1 MDNGRCRIVNYRYI
15 AKLLLFTYIMLFVSA
30 CGYRIRSAVANL
42 PAGLESLGVPTF
54 TNLTR
59 EYKIEQLLTV
69 AVLEEFRARTRVP
82 INSSKSG
89 VDAVLLGEIRSVSSV
104 PVTFGTQN
112 IGGQTFGSAYQITVR
127 VNVQLMRLR
136 DSAIL
141 WQNRDFI
148 HRERYVLNT
157 EVKDFF
163 DEENP
168 ALERL
173 AQDFS
178 ASLASTILDR
188 STP

>member
-1 MDNGRCRIVNYRYI
+1 M
-15 AKLLLFTYIMLFVSA
+15 
-30 CGYRIRSAVANL
+30 
-42 PAGLESLGVPTF
+42 
-54 TNLTR
+54 
-59 EYKIEQLLTV
+59 
-69 AVLEEFRARTRVP
+69 RARAP

-112 IGGQTFGSAYQITVR
+112 IGGQTFGSAYQITVH
-127 VNVQLMRLR
+127 VSVQLMRLR

-141 WQNRDFI
+141 WQNKDFI

-157 EVKDFF
+157 DVEDFF

-178 ASLASTILDR
+178 TSLASAILDR
-188 STP
+188 SKP